1 MWKSINIERVLKL
14 LLVVAVSM
22 FMLTGCAENDNN
34 PAVQRAAFSG
44 DELDTTAKQAEC
56 WQTFIIELLYK
67 NMGQV
72 ALGTYSKITQGALT
86 FMMIAFA
93 VWLSLR
99 LLKHVSSF
107 TEENIGETW
116 TEIAK
121 KFFWCFACGYLA
133 SSTDGLLFFMNHAIF
148 PVYNAFLEFAGE
160 LLSKATTGASKMQPL
175 TVFGYQF
182 SGGQTTVCKLSST
195 VSQADLSGF
204 PDGPRE
210 MMSCMICA
218 MNDRMNLGLAMAY
231 KVLKAPGFMAT
242 VIGLMII
249 ACFTFV
255 KLGFVFYLVDTIFR
269 FTVMV
274 VMLPILI
281 MGYPFPMTKKW
292 LSQGFF
298 TILNSAAFMMFM
310 AIMIAIAMLALEQ
323 IIIDNKDIF
332 TDEMDEASFT
342 EFSIPF
348 MCLLMIGFLI
358 ASSVQLAQQVTDS
371 LVGGSSQGSFNA
383 KAKALIVGVAKFF
396 GSMVTAGAVGA
407 ISKVAAGRKIIAGVQ
422 KGKAK
427 VASFRN
433 KINSFAGRG
442 GSN

>member
-1 MWKSINIERVLKL
+1 MWKSINIDRVLKL
-14 LLVVAVSM
+14 LLIVAVSM
-22 FMLTGCAENDNN
+22 FVLTGCAENDKN
-34 PAVQRAAFSG
+34 PAVNRAAFAG
-44 DELDTTAKQAEC
+44 DESSAADAQSTC
-56 WQTFIIELLYK
+56 WQDVIINLLYK

-72 ALGTYSKITQGALT
+72 AMGTYSKITDGALT

-121 KFFWCFACGYLA
+121 KFFLCFACGYLA

-160 LLSKATTGASKMQPL
+160 LLSKASAGGAKMAPL
-175 TVFGYQF
+175 EVFGYKF
-182 SGGQTTVCKLSST
+182 TSGQTTVCKLSSM

-210 MMSCMICA
+210 MMNCMICA

-242 VIGLMII
+242 MIGLMII

-292 LSQGFF
+292 LSQGFL

-323 IIIDNKDIF
+323 IIIDNKNIF
-332 TDEMDEASFT
+332 TEGMDEAAFT

-358 ASSVQLAQQVTDS
+358 ASSVELAQQVTDS
-371 LVGGSSQGSFNA
+371 LVGGSSKGSFNA
-383 KAKALIVGVAKFF
+383 KAKAVIVGVAKFV
-396 GSMVTAGAVGA
+396 GSMFTMGAVGA
-407 ISKVAAGRKIIAGVQ
+407 ISKVAAARKVMEGVQ

-427 VASFRN
+427 VASFKN
-433 KINSFAGRG
+433 KLNGLAGRG
-442 GSN
+442 GQ